1 MEKETNIISDE
12 DFLAEILND
21 SKPKVVEQV
30 ETKSDI
36 EKILDGEDL
45 TEDSV
50 EKGEELKEP
59 PKEESDPAKEEEIQ
73 HEEKSTL
80 KRFGVKDTVSSLIE
94 NDVWVDMPIK
104 YGDKEYENIE
114 ELLEKEKPSKELF
127 ELLSVAQKKYREVE
141 LDEQYVRVGDKESTK
156 AKLVNAILHD
166 IDYTDLLEYNSEVV
180 QPLQRIDFSVIQNG
194 DRIAEAFVKQCLVEI
209 DNYHPD
215 SIEAVVNKMKEDF
228 SLIEKAEQ
236 YQKITIDSFN
246 REIEKREIES
256 KERLK
261 VQELETKED
270 IKAFKT
276 VLKEKGINDK
286 FANQILKLRYTKD
299 EKGKYHYEN
308 LIKDKMSSKDFQA
321 KFLHFILDEEDFIT
335 TQKSKVKTETS
346 KKFLELMNVTPKDKG
361 AKETKNPNNL
371 QTDDVDLFT
380 ELGLI

>member
-1 MEKETNIISDE
+1 MNKETNIISDE

-21 SKPKVVEQV
+21 SKPKVEEQV

-36 EKILDGEDL
+36 EKILDGEEL
-45 TEDSV
+45 TKDPV
-50 EKGEELKEP
+50 KKVEELKEP
-59 PKEESDPAKEEEIQ
+59 TKEESTPDIEEEIQ

-104 YGDKEYENIE
+104 YGEKEYENIE

-141 LDEQYVRVGDKESTK
+141 LDEQYIKVGDKESTK

-180 QPLQRIDFSVIQNG
+180 QPLQRIDFSSIQDG

-236 YQKITIDSFN
+236 YQKITIDNFN

-256 KERLK
+256 KEKLK
-261 VQELETKED
+261 AQELEIKED
-270 IKAFKT
+270 IKALKT

-299 EKGKYHYEN
+299 EKGKFHYEN
-308 LIKDKMSSKDFQA
+308 LIKDKMNNKDFQA

-371 QTDDVDLFT
+371 QTDDMDLFT
-380 ELGLI
+380 ELGLL